1 MSTRPR
7 TRRSLLALLAALA
20 CALATPL
27 AAQQPTKPAPAPAPA
42 PPPPA
47 PAPQPKPQ
55 APTVPGAPTAVTS
68 LPGTAPTGQCDLLVT
83 PNSDSTHFT
92 SAKLPSG
99 EYNNFIGGG
108 VTGHCPVQQI
118 TLIADSA
125 EWFGDLHM
133 WHLIGHVHYVEP
145 RITMDSDV
153 ATYYLTDEHLLSEG
167 NVNALL
173 PSGTTLVGPRVEYYR
188 AAPKIRPSSHMV
200 APGRPTINVI
210 EKDSVG
216 NPSEPTV
223 VVANTVV
230 IDGDSLVYASKDVV
244 ITRTDV
250 IATGDTAAMNNQ
262 SQFARLMRSPKIVSR
277 GKKQFTLF
285 GDVID
290 LFGKQHA
297 LERVLSK
304 GKAKSVSDSATM
316 TADTIDFRM
325 DAGLLQRAYAWG
337 KSRAH
342 AVNPQ
347 YDVLADSIDLRMPG
361 QRTREIR
368 AVRKAFAQSTP
379 DTAKLHTKEKDWMR
393 GDTITAH
400 FDSVQ
405 APGDT
410 SSQPQMRQLISQGS
424 AQSFYQLAAKDSGVV
439 GPAINYVKGRDIS
452 LAFANRVVQ
461 TVDVT
466 DQAQGLYLEPQVPG
480 RSDTLK
486 TRTQATQQPTRPA
499 RRPPGQP

>member
-1 MSTRPR
+1 MSTRR
-7 TRRSLLALLAALA
+7 ALIAGLA
-20 CALATPL
+20 CALAAPV
-27 AAQQPTKPAPAPAPA
+27 AAQQPTKP
-42 PPPPA
+42 PPA
-47 PAPQPKPQ
+47 PAPTPQQPTP
-55 APTVPGAPTAVTS
+55 AAPGAPTTVTT
-68 LPGTAPTGQCDLLVT
+68 LPAGTAPAPSGQCDLLVT

-92 SAKLPSG
+92 STKLPSG
-99 EYNNFIGGG
+99 EYNNFVGGG

-133 WHLIGHVHYVEP
+133 WHLVGHVHYTEP

-153 ATYYLTDEHLLSEG
+153 ATYFLTDEHLLSEG
-167 NVNALL
+167 NVHALL

-188 AAPKIRPSSHMV
+188 AAPKIRPAAHMI

-210 EKDSVG
+210 EKDSTG
-216 NPSEPTV
+216 KPTEPTV

-230 IDGDSLVYASKDVV
+230 MDGDSLVYASKDVV

-250 IATGDTAAMNNQ
+250 IATGDTATMNNQ

-277 GKKQFTLF
+277 GKKQFTLY

-368 AVRKAFAQSTP
+368 ALRKAYAQSIP

-400 FDSVQ
+400 FDSAQ

-410 SSQPQMRQLISQGS
+410 SSQPQMRQLISRGS

-452 LAFANRVVQ
+452 IAFANRVVQ
-461 TVDVT
+461 TVDII

-480 RSDTLK
+480 RADTLK
-486 TRTQATQQPTRPA
+486 GRPQATQTTTRRA
-499 RRPPGQP
+499 RRP

>member
-1 MSTRPR
+1 MRIALRVSRAVFA
-7 TRRSLLALLAALA
+7 LCGLLAA
-20 CALATPL
+20 TL
-27 AAQQPTKPAPAPAPA
+27 AAQQPKTPVAPALPGS
-42 PPPPA
+42 
-47 PAPQPKPQ
+47 
-55 APTVPGAPTAVTS
+55 PTPVAALP
-68 LPGTAPTGQCDLLVT
+68 PGTAPTGQCDLLVT

-99 EYNNFIGGG
+99 EYNNFVGGG
-108 VTGHCPVQQI
+108 ITGHCPVQQI

-133 WHLIGHVHYVEP
+133 WHLVGHVHYVEP
-145 RITMDSDV
+145 RLTMDSDV
-153 ATYYLTDEHLLSEG
+153 ATYYLIDEHLLAEG
-167 NVNALL
+167 NVHTLL

-188 AAPKIRPSSHMV
+188 AAPKIRPV
-200 APGRPTINVI
+200 ARMISPGRPTINVV
-210 EKDSVG
+210 EKDSTG
-216 NPSEPTV
+216 KPSAPTV

-230 IDGDSLVYASKDVV
+230 MDGDSLVYASKDVV

-250 IATGDTAAMNNQ
+250 IATGDTATMNSQ
-262 SQFARLMRSPKIVSR
+262 TQFARLMKSPKIVSR
-277 GKKQFTLF
+277 SKKQFTLY
-285 GDVID
+285 GEVID
-290 LFGKQHA
+290 LFGKDHA
-297 LERVLSK
+297 LQRVLSK
-304 GKAKSVSDSATM
+304 GKAKSLSDSATM

-347 YDVLADSIDLRMPG
+347 YDVLSDSIDLRMPG

-368 AVRKAFAQSTP
+368 AVRKAYAQSMP
-379 DTAKLHTKEKDWMR
+379 DTAKLHTRERDWMR

-410 SSQPQMRQLISQGS
+410 SSQPQMRQLIAQGS
-424 AQSFYQLAAKDSGVV
+424 AQSFYQLAARDSGVV
-439 GPAINYVKGRDIS
+439 GPAINYVKGRNIS
-452 LAFANRVVQ
+452 IAFANRVVQ
-461 TVDVT
+461 VVDIV
-466 DQAQGLYLEPQVPG
+466 DQAQGVYLEPQVPG

-486 TRTQATQQPTRPA
+486 TRAQPATTTRGSS
-499 RRPPGQP
+499 RRP

>member
-1 MSTRPR
+1 MRNAL
-7 TRRSLLALLAALA
+7 RSLATHIAWCALLAPA
-20 CALATPL
+20 L
-27 AAQQPTKPAPAPAPA
+27 AAQQPAQ
-42 PPPPA
+42 PPA
-47 PAPQPKPQ
+47 QPPALPGS
-55 APTVPGAPTAVTS
+55 PTSVSTLPG
-68 LPGTAPTGQCDLLVT
+68 GTAPSGQCDLLLT

-99 EYNNFIGGG
+99 EYNNFVGGG
-108 VTGHCPVQQI
+108 ITGHCPVQQI

-133 WHLIGHVHYVEP
+133 WHLVGHVHYTEP

-153 ATYYLTDEHLLSEG
+153 ATYFLTDEHLLSEG
-167 NVNALL
+167 NVHTLL

-188 AAPKIRPSSHMV
+188 AAPKIRPVAHMI

-210 EKDSVG
+210 EKDSTG
-216 NPSEPTV
+216 KPSEPTV

-230 IDGDSLVYASKDVV
+230 MDGDSLVYASKDVV

-250 IATGDTAAMNNQ
+250 IATGDTATMNSQ
-262 SQFARLMRSPKIVSR
+262 TQFARLMKSPKIVSR
-277 GKKQFTLF
+277 GKKEFTLY
-285 GDVID
+285 GEVID
-290 LFGKQHA
+290 LFGANHA
-297 LERVLSK
+297 LQRVLSK
-304 GKAKSVSDSATM
+304 GKAKSISDSATM

-325 DAGLLQRAYAWG
+325 DAGLMQRAYAWG

-342 AVNPQ
+342 AVNPI
-347 YDVLADSIDLRMPG
+347 YDVLSDSIDLRMPG

-368 AVRKAFAQSTP
+368 AVRKAYAQSLP

-410 SSQPQMRQLISQGS
+410 SSQPQMRQLIAQGS

-452 LAFANRVVQ
+452 IAFANRVVQ
-461 TVDVT
+461 VVDIV
-466 DQAQGLYLEPQVPG
+466 DKAEGVYLEPQIPG
-480 RSDTLK
+480 KADTLTARK
-486 TRTQATQQPTRPA
+486 QSTQRSTRSSS
-499 RRPPGQP
+499 RRP

>member
-1 MSTRPR
+1 MSARLR
-7 TRRSLLALLAALA
+7 TLRSLIALIAA
-20 CALATPL
+20 CALAAPL
-27 AAQQPTKPAPAPAPA
+27 AAQQPTVPPPAPAPAPV
-42 PPPPA
+42 PA
-47 PAPQPKPQ
+47 PKPQ
-55 APTVPGAPTAVTS
+55 PQPPAQPGAPTTVTT
-68 LPGTAPTGQCDLLVT
+68 LPGAAPAGQCDLLVT

-133 WHLIGHVHYVEP
+133 WHLIGHVHYTEP

-167 NVNALL
+167 NVHALL

-188 AAPKIRPSSHMV
+188 AAPKIRPTARMI
-200 APGRPTINVI
+200 APSRPTINVI
-210 EKDSVG
+210 EKDSTG
-216 NPSEPTV
+216 KPSEPTV

-230 IDGDSLVYASKDVV
+230 MDGDSLVYASQDVV

-250 IATGDTAAMNNQ
+250 IATGDTATMNNQ
-262 SQFARLMRSPKIVSR
+262 SQFARLMRTPKIVSR
-277 GKKQFTLF
+277 GKKQFTLY
-285 GDVID
+285 GEVID
-290 LFGKQHA
+290 LFGKEHA

-325 DAGLLQRAYAWG
+325 NAGLLQRAYAWG

-368 AVRKAFAQSTP
+368 ALRKAYAQSIP
-379 DTAKLHTKEKDWMR
+379 DTAKLHTKERDWMR

-405 APGDT
+405 AAGDT

-452 LAFANRVVQ
+452 IAFADRVVQ
-461 TVDVT
+461 TVDVV
-466 DQAQGLYLEPQVPG
+466 DQAQGVYLEPQVPG
-480 RSDTLK
+480 RADTLK
-486 TRTQATQQPTRPA
+486 ARTQATPAPT
-499 RRPPGQP
+499 RRPPRPP

>member
-1 MSTRPR
+1 VK
-7 TRRSLLALLAALA
+7 LA
-20 CALATPL
+20 
-27 AAQQPTKPAPAPAPA
+27 
-42 PPPPA
+42 
-47 PAPQPKPQ
+47 
-55 APTVPGAPTAVTS
+55 
-68 LPGTAPTGQCDLLVT
+68 
-83 PNSDSTHFT
+83 
-92 SAKLPSG
+92 SG
-99 EYNNFIGGG
+99 EYNNFVGGG

-145 RITMDSDV
+145 RLTMDSDV
-153 ATYYLTDEHLLSEG
+153 ATYFLTDEHLLSEG
-167 NVNALL
+167 NVHTLL
-173 PSGTTLVGPRVEYYR
+173 PSGTTLDGPRVEYYR
-188 AAPKIRPSSHMV
+188 AVAKIRPVARMI

-210 EKDSVG
+210 EKDSTG
-216 NPSEPTV
+216 KQSAPTV
-223 VVANTVV
+223 VVADVV
-230 IDGDSLVYASKDVV
+230 VMDGDSLVYASKQVV

-250 IATGDTAAMNNQ
+250 IATGDTATMNSQ
-262 SQFARLMRSPKIVSR
+262 TQFARLMRTPKIVSR
-277 GKKQFTLF
+277 GKKEFTLF

-325 DAGLLQRAYAWG
+325 EAGLLQRAYAWG

-342 AVNPQ
+342 AINPQ

-368 AVRKAFAQSTP
+368 AVRKAYAQSTP
-379 DTAKLHTKEKDWMR
+379 DTAKLHTKERDWMR

-405 APGDT
+405 VAGDS

-424 AQSFYQLAAKDSGVV
+424 AQSFYQIASKDSGVV

-461 TVDVT
+461 TINVIDKAEGV
-466 DQAQGLYLEPQVPG
+466 YLEPQVPG

-486 TRTQATQQPTRPA
+486 ARPQAAQPV
-499 RRPPGQP
+499 RRPGRRP

>member
-1 MSTRPR
+1 MSARVHTRS
-7 TRRSLLALLAALA
+7 SLIALIAA
-20 CALATPL
+20 CAIAAPA
-27 AAQQPTKPAPAPAPA
+27 AAQRPAAPLPG
-42 PPPPA
+42 
-47 PAPQPKPQ
+47 
-55 APTVPGAPTAVTS
+55 GAPT
-68 LPGTAPTGQCDLLVT
+68 GECNLLVT

-99 EYNNFIGGG
+99 EYNNFVGGG
-108 VTGHCPVQQI
+108 VTGRCPTQQI
-118 TLIADSA
+118 TLVADSA

-145 RITMDSDV
+145 RLTMDSDV

-167 NVNALL
+167 NVHTLL
-173 PSGTTLVGPRVEYYR
+173 PSGTNLVGPRVEYYR
-188 AAPKIRPSSHMV
+188 AAPKIRDVARMI

-210 EKDSVG
+210 EKDSTG
-216 NPSEPTV
+216 KQSEPTI

-230 IDGDSLVYASKDVV
+230 MDGDSLVFASKNVV

-250 IATGDTAAMNNQ
+250 IATGDTASMNNQ
-262 SQFARLMRSPKIVSR
+262 SEFARLMRSPKIVSR
-277 GKKQFTLF
+277 GKKEFTLY
-285 GDVID
+285 GEVID
-290 LFGKQHA
+290 LFGQNHA
-297 LERVLSK
+297 LQRVLSK

-325 DAGLLQRAYAWG
+325 DAGLLQRMYAWG

-405 APGDT
+405 VAGDT
-410 SSQPQMRQLISQGS
+410 SRQPQMRRLVSHGS

-452 LAFANRVVQ
+452 IAFANRQVQ
-461 TVDVT
+461 TVDII
-466 DQAQGLYLEPQVPG
+466 DQAQGVYLEPQVPG

-486 TRTQATQQPTRPA
+486 ARTQGTQST
-499 RRPPGQP
+499 RRPGRRP

>member
-1 MSTRPR
+1 MRNAL
-7 TRRSLLALLAALA
+7 RSLATLVASCALLAPA
-20 CALATPL
+20 L
-27 AAQQPTKPAPAPAPA
+27 AAQQPTKPPA
-42 PPPPA
+42 PPTQPPTTQTPPVAAPPA
-47 PAPQPKPQ
+47 LPGS
-55 APTVPGAPTAVTS
+55 PTPVSTLPT
-68 LPGTAPTGQCDLLVT
+68 GTAPSGQCDLLLT

-99 EYNNFIGGG
+99 EYNNFVGGG
-108 VTGHCPVQQI
+108 ITGHCPLQQI

-133 WHLIGHVHYVEP
+133 WHLVGHVHYTEP
-145 RITMDSDV
+145 RITMDSEV
-153 ATYYLTDEHLLSEG
+153 ATYYLIDEHLLSEG
-167 NVNALL
+167 NVHTLL

-188 AAPKIRPSSHMV
+188 AAPKIRPVAHMI

-210 EKDSVG
+210 EKDSTG
-216 NPSEPTV
+216 KQSEPTV

-230 IDGDSLVYASKDVV
+230 MDGDSLVYASKDVV

-250 IATGDTAAMNNQ
+250 IATGDTATMNSQ
-262 SQFARLMRSPKIVSR
+262 TQFARLMKSPKIVSR
-277 GKKQFTLF
+277 GKKQFTLY
-285 GDVID
+285 GEVID
-290 LFGKQHA
+290 LFGANHA

-304 GKAKSVSDSATM
+304 GKAKSISDSATM

-325 DAGLLQRAYAWG
+325 DAGLMQRAYAWG

-342 AVNPQ
+342 AVNPI
-347 YDVLADSIDLRMPG
+347 YDVLSDSIDLRMPG

-368 AVRKAFAQSTP
+368 AVRKAYAQSLP

-410 SSQPQMRQLISQGS
+410 SSQPQMRQLIAQGS

-452 LAFANRVVQ
+452 IAFANRAVQVVDI
-461 TVDVT
+461 VDKAEGV
-466 DQAQGLYLEPQVPG
+466 YLEPQVPG
-480 RSDTLK
+480 RADTLTARK
-486 TRTQATQQPTRPA
+486 QATQKSTRSSS
-499 RRPPGQP
+499 RRP

>member
-1 MSTRPR
+1 MRAAGR
-7 TRRSLLALLAALA
+7 NLLALIAWCLLPAAS
-20 CALATPL
+20 L
-27 AAQQPTKPAPAPAPA
+27 AAQQPTTPTTPTA
-42 PPPPA
+42 PPPA
-47 PAPQPKPQ
+47 
-55 APTVPGAPTAVTS
+55 VPGSPSVVTT
-68 LPGTAPTGQCDLLVT
+68 LPPATAPSGQCDLLVT

-99 EYNNFIGGG
+99 EYNNFVGGG
-108 VTGHCPVQQI
+108 ITGHCPLQQI

-133 WHLIGHVHYVEP
+133 WHLVGHVHYVEP
-145 RITMDSDV
+145 RLTMDSDV
-153 ATYYLTDEHLLSEG
+153 ATYYLVDEHLLAEG
-167 NVNALL
+167 NVHTLL

-188 AAPKIRPSSHMV
+188 AAPKIRPVAHMV
-200 APGRPTINVI
+200 SPGRPTINVI
-210 EKDSVG
+210 EKDSTG
-216 NPSEPTV
+216 KPSAPTV

-230 IDGDSLVYASKDVV
+230 MDGDSLVYASKDVV
-244 ITRTDV
+244 ITRPDV
-250 IATGDTAAMNNQ
+250 VATGDTAMMNSQ
-262 SQFARLMRSPKIVSR
+262 TQFARLMKSPKIVSR
-277 GKKQFTLF
+277 GKKQFTLY
-285 GDVID
+285 GEVID
-290 LFGKQHA
+290 LFGKDHA
-297 LERVLSK
+297 LQRVLSK
-304 GKAKSVSDSATM
+304 GKAKSLSDSATM

-325 DAGLLQRAYAWG
+325 DAGLMQRAYAWG
-337 KSRAH
+337 GSRAH

-347 YDVLADSIDLRMPG
+347 YDVLSDSIDLRMPG

-410 SSQPQMRQLISQGS
+410 SSQPQMRQLIAQGS

-439 GPAINYVKGRDIS
+439 GPAINYVKGRNIS
-452 LAFANRVVQ
+452 IAFADRVVQ
-461 TVDVT
+461 VVDIV

-480 RSDTLK
+480 RSDTLT
-486 TRTQATQQPTRPA
+486 TRKQATQSTRKSS
-499 RRPPGQP
+499 RRP